1 MDNSN
6 MNPNINPNMNP
17 NMNPMGYGLQR
28 PPKKSNTG
36 VWIAV
41 IISIALIAIIAAY
54 LFFSNYGSF
63 KRDKYKENTFIEYSG
78 ALMKLEQCI
87 NDKSESLEDWCA
99 VMYPR
104 TLYEQYTSKAK
115 MFGFSMDSYTSSMFD
130 SLYGKID
137 DSVGAFTCK
146 ISVVSDS
153 DVSEIELDELNDGI
167 EELFESMDLDD
178 DMEYEVTEAKNV
190 RVKFTIDGEKKSF
203 SKETTVMLY
212 KYGDEWY
219 INPNSLKN
227 LKNEV

>member
-6 MNPNINPNMNP
+6 MYP
-17 NMNPMGYGLQR
+17 NMNPMGYGAQR

-41 IISIALIAIIAAY
+41 IIAIALIAVIVAY
-54 LFFSNYGSF
+54 LIYAKYGSF
-63 KRDKYKENTFIEYSG
+63 NREKEKENTFIEYSG

-87 NDKSESLEDWCA
+87 NEKSESLEDWCA

-104 TLYEQYTSKAK
+104 TLFKQFESQTK
-115 MFGFSMDSYTSSMFD
+115 MFGYGMDSYTTAMFD
-130 SLYGKID
+130 SMYGKID
-137 DSVGAFTCK
+137 DSVGNFTCK

-153 DVSEIELDELNDGI
+153 DVSEIELNDLNDQM
-167 EELFESMDLDD
+167 EKLFDSLNAD
-178 DMEYEVTEAKNV
+178 DMEYVITDAKNV

-212 KYGDEWY
+212 KYGNEWY